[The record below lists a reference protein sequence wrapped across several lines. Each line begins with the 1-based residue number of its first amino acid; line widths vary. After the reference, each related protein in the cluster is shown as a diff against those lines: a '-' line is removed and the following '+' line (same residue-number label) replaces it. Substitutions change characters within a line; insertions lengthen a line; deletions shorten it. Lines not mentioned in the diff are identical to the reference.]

1 MIYKEQLRIL
11 DLFSLANR
19 RLRGDLIDLYNLLV
33 MGKRERSDDL
43 LSLVSGDRNTR
54 ECLIAAPGEV
64 QSGYWKK
71 ILH

>member
-11 DLFSLANR
+11 ALFSLVNR
-19 RLRGDLIDLYNLLV
+19 RLRGDLIDLYNFLM
-33 MGKRERSDDL
+33 MGNGERGDDL

-54 ECLIAAPGEV
+54 EWLIAASGEV